1 MVVWPCW
8 DDIVACAGQCRYG
21 TAEDL
26 NTLCACNNTV
36 VLSNTIQDSGKL
48 E

>member
-8 DDIVACAGQCRYG
+8 DDIVALVQGNVDG

-36 VLSNTIQDSGKL
+36 VLSNMYLGMWA
-48 E
+48 